1 MRLPARLDVLRLR
14 NFRNV
19 FIGEAVSLLG
29 DGLFPVALT
38 FGVLDLHNSG
48 TEVGLVLAA
57 FSLPMVL
64 FTLIGGVWADRLR
77 REWVMIASD
86 LVRFV
91 TMALIAALLLSGRGQ
106 VWSLALLGF
115 VYGCGDA
122 FFFPAYDALIQQIVP
137 SERLQEANALRGMA
151 DGFGWFVGPSISGI
165 LVALIG
171 AGGTLGLDAL
181 TFLVSAGFLLTLH
194 VPALLRTRAPASFLA
209 ELRDGWR
216 EVRSRT
222 WLWVMMLRAM
232 LVLFVTIAPLQVL
245 GPLAITARHQ
255 SPALWGFLVGLFSL
269 GMLIGGLIALYY
281 RPRRPMVTVTLCGT
295 TASAPMI
302 ALALRLAPAELL
314 TVWLLRGVAI
324 GVLIAVWDTTLQRRI
339 AGESMARV
347 SSWDWMTSGGLWPL
361 GLVLAGP
368 AAELMGI
375 TAALWLS
382 AGLGLVLSL
391 WVLLVKDVW
400 RLRGL
405 PPGAAPARSVPE
417 A

>member
-14 NFRNV
+14 NFRNLY
-19 FIGEAVSLLG
+19 IGEAVSMLG

-38 FGVLDLHNSG
+38 FGVLDLRHSG
-48 TEVGLVLAA
+48 ADVGLVLAA

-64 FTLIGGVWADRLR
+64 FTLIGGVWSDRLR

-86 LVRFV
+86 LVRFL
-91 TMALIAALLLSGRGQ
+91 TMALIAALLLAGRAQ

-122 FFFPAYDALIQQIVP
+122 FFFPAYGALIQQIVP
-137 SERLQEANALRGMA
+137 ARRLQEANALRGMA

-165 LVALIG
+165 LVALVG
-171 AGGTLGLDAL
+171 AGGTLALDAL
-181 TFLVSAGFLLTLH
+181 TFLVSAGFLLTLR
-194 VPALLRTRAPASFLA
+194 VPTLLRTTPPASFVS

-245 GPLAITARHQ
+245 GPLAITSSHE
-255 SPALWGFLVGLFSL
+255 SPALWGLMVGLFSL
-269 GMLIGGLIALYY
+269 GMLIGGLIALSY
-281 RPRRPMVTVTLCGT
+281 RPRRPMVTVALCGT
-295 TASAPMI
+295 TAVAPMI
-302 ALALRLAPAELL
+302 ALALNLARPELL

-324 GVLIAVWDTTLQRRI
+324 GVLSAVWDATLQRQV
-339 AGESMARV
+339 APQSMARV

-368 AAELMGI
+368 IAELMGI
-375 TAALWLS
+375 SAALWLS

-400 RLRGL
+400 RLRGA
-405 PPGAAPARSVPE
+405 PPGSASGVPLPG